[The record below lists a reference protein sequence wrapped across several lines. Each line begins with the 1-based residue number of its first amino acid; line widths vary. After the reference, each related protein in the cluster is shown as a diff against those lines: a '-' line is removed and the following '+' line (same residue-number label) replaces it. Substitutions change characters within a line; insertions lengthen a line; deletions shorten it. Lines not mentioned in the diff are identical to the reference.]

1 MQTEKIYPDGML
13 RISLLEGQA
22 RAFLV
27 ESTNMVERARSIHHL
42 SRTAT
47 AALGRT
53 LTMTSVLGAM
63 LKGADESVTVRID
76 GDGPV
81 GTIMTVGK
89 PDGTVKGFV
98 SHPAADVPRRGEK
111 LDVGARVGK
120 GTLSVIKDLRLK
132 EPYIGQVPLQSGEIG
147 EDFALYFTSSE
158 QTPSLV
164 SVGVLVADRVV
175 SAGALV
181 IQMMPGASEAAIASI
196 ENSAGMFMDI
206 SRTLAADHLDGA
218 REQLLMH
225 LQPELL
231 DRLPVSYH
239 CGCSREKVEKM
250 LQSLG
255 EKELADMIAEQNG
268 AEVDCH
274 FCNTRRRFTAEELRV
289 LIGRIQ
295 AEKKQAAEKADRS

>member
-13 RISLLEGQA
+13 RLSLMGGQA

-27 ESTNMVERARSIHHL
+27 ESTHLVERARYLHDL

-53 LTMTSVLGAM
+53 LSITCVLGAM
-63 LKGADESVTVRID
+63 LKGKDESVTVRID
-76 GDGPV
+76 GDGPA

-98 SHPAADVPRRGEK
+98 SHPSADVPRRGEK
-111 LDVGARVGK
+111 LDVGALVGK
-120 GTLSVIKDLRLK
+120 GTLSVIKDLRLR

-147 EDFALYFTSSE
+147 EDFAMYFTSSE

-164 SVGVLVADRVV
+164 SVGVLVADQVV

-181 IQMMPGASEAAIASI
+181 IQLMPGASEAAIASI

-206 SRTLAADHLDGA
+206 SRTLATDHLDGA
-218 REQLLMH
+218 CEQLLMH
-225 LQPELL
+225 LEPELL
-231 DRLPVSYH
+231 DRLPVSYY

-250 LQSLG
+250 LLSLG
-255 EKELADMIAEQNG
+255 EKELSDMIAEQNG
-268 AEVDCH
+268 AQVDCH
-274 FCNTRRRFTAEELRV
+274 FCNTRQRFTADELRG
-289 LIGRIQ
+289 LIARISQ
-295 AEKKQAAEKADRS
+295 ERKAQSDEPKA